1 MGNMYDVKTTLDIA
15 DALLAR
21 AKKYACRTHQ
31 PVRAV
36 VEEGLRRVLEAKPPS
51 RRHRLRDASVGR
63 PGGHNPLEA
72 MAWSDLRDEI
82 YGGR

>member
-1 MGNMYDVKTTLDIA
+1 MGKLGDVKTTLDIA

-21 AKKYACRTHQ
+21 AKKYARRTHQ

-36 VEEGLRRVLEAKPPS
+36 VEEGLRRVLEAKAPS
-51 RRHRLRDASVGR
+51 SRYHVRDASVGR
-63 PGGHNPLEA
+63 SGGHNPLEA
-72 MAWSDLRDEI
+72 MSWSDLRDEI